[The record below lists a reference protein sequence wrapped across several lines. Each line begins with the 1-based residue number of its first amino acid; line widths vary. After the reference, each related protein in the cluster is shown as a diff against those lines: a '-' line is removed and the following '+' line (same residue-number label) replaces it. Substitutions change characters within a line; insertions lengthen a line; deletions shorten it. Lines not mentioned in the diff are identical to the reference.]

1 MKIIENTM
9 TIRQEA
15 QLILDDLFPEDI
27 QAQNDAIN
35 ELKERFGVEESDE
48 IDALILEEEDALYE
62 LYCPRAVEEE

>member
-35 ELKERFGVEESDE
+35 ELKERFGVEEPDE

>member
-35 ELKERFGVEESDE
+35 ELKERFGVEELDD

-62 LYCPRAVEEE
+62 LYCPRDVEEE